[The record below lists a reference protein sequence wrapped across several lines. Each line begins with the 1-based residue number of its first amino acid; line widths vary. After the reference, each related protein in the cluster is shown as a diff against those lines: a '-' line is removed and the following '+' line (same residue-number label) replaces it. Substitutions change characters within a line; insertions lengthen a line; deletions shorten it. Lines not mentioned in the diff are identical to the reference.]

1 MWKNEETYLKY
12 VWSFFKIMQ
21 ERVKMTIDD
30 TYLGKKLT
38 FALDGKR
45 QSRMLH
51 QGKRFTLSHQ
61 TSTA

>member
-38 FALDGKR
+38 FALDGKP